1 VRELHESHTPSV
13 YESQH
18 SLPSSRAFGGRGG
31 GGGGSVHAQM
41 LTRALPMTA
50 VALSGFRRTSSQ
62 PRGISWSP
70 GRSNTGS
77 GAETPALPLLSW
89 WALWVRPPKAC
100 ASARRSAATKECN
113 FMRVNNRRSCP
124 NSYMKH
130 LTHACGKFILCLT
143 YPGFERKELCSFQKS
158 ISQQTVVFHSD
169 AAERVGR
176 DLRSLNA
183 VCACGALMCCCASRG
198 CIRQPRTGPSETSNE
213 RRTARR
219 QHRKAQTPRLAPS
232 R

>member
-1 VRELHESHTPSV
+1 MGGGGGGGGGDELGGKGGGWGEGGGGGGLEGGLGGEGGRLGGGGEGGGLGGDKGGGDGRGGIGGGDGGMHGGGAGGGEGAGATSTCSQQFRHVRELHESHTPSV

-113 FMRVNNRRSCP
+113 FMRV
-124 NSYMKH
+124 K
-130 LTHACGKFILCLT
+130 
-143 YPGFERKELCSFQKS
+143 
-158 ISQQTVVFHSD
+158 TVG
-169 AAERVGR
+169 AA
-176 DLRSLNA
+176 
-183 VCACGALMCCCASRG
+183 
-198 CIRQPRTGPSETSNE
+198 P
-213 RRTARR
+213 TA
-219 QHRKAQTPRLAPS
+219 T
-232 R
+232 